1 MLQTLITNLKD
12 LGNLDPQKRSMILTW
27 LFSGLTIW
35 YLYEQNNKL
44 IEKITEHENKCQ
56 MIIIKAHESCDEQLK
71 INREKNQAQINQFIE
86 RSNNERDSIYRHF
99 YKTIAVYNQKVNKGI
114 EELNNLKDENN
125 N

>member
-35 YLYEQNNKL
+35 YLYEQNTKL
-44 IEKITEHENKCQ
+44 INKITEHERDCQ
-56 MIIIKAHESCDEQLK
+56 LIIVKAHESCDYQLK

-86 RSNNERDSIYRHF
+86 RSNIERDSIYRYF
-99 YKTIAVYNQKVNKGI
+99 YKTIKNYNQKVNKGI